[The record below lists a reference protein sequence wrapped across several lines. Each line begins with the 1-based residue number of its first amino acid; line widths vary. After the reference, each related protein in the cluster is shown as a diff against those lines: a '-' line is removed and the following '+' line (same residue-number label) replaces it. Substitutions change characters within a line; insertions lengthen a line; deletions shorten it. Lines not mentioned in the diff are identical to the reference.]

1 MTKWILL
8 DKELA
13 EIQQEDKVGKTAQ
26 LWALGHGGSLD
37 SVCYFC
43 FAIQMK
49 LVKVFLI
56 ACQLS
61 NSW

>member
-1 MTKWILL
+1 MSENIRMVVTKWILL

-13 EIQQEDKVGKTAQ
+13 EIQQEDKVAKTAQ
-26 LWALGHGGSLD
+26 LWALGQGVSLD

-49 LVKVFLI
+49 LY
-56 ACQLS
+56 ARS
-61 NSW
+61 S